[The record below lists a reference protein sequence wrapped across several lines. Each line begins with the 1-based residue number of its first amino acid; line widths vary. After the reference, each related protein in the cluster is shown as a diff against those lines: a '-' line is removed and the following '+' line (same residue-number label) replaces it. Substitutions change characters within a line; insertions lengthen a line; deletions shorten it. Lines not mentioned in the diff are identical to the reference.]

1 VEKKFDSDSSSKFDE
16 AKAKSLEEAKTKE
29 WEALK
34 EKYLKKD
41 EPSMELTKEK
51 VDLITQ
57 KKIDARKKVTDGY
70 VLKGHVLKQVATDIT
85 PHLAGVL
92 DGLAAEVLSDDS
104 VNIFTLNRDKG
115 IKAIPFATWRTGTI
129 NMSSSKRGLNL
140 EYVVPEGRSKGYLM
154 SKTNRVF
161 IHLLA

>member
-1 VEKKFDSDSSSKFDE
+1 
-16 AKAKSLEEAKTKE
+16 
-29 WEALK
+29 
-34 EKYLKKD
+34 
-41 EPSMELTKEK
+41 MELTKEK

-70 VLKGHVLKQVATDIT
+70 VLKGHVLKQVAADIT

-92 DGLAAEVLSDDS
+92 DGLAEEVLWDDC

-161 IHLLA
+161 IHLLAWFLGKIKVIPALDIWVHVVQGHKIFRHTHLSDDLGL